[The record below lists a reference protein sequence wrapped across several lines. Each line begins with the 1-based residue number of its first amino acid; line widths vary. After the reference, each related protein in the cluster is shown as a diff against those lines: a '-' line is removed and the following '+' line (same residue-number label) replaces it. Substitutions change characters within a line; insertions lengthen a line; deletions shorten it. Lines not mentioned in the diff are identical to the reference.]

1 MFDHVGLAVANLE
14 RSRAFYSAALA
25 ALGVRSLMEFPNAIG
40 FGVEQP
46 QFWIMQ
52 GEPAP
57 GRPRAHVAF
66 HAATRLEV
74 DTFHRAALDAGGIDN
89 GAPGLRPDYHENYY
103 GAFVLDP
110 DGHNIEAV
118 CHRAP

>member
-1 MFDHVGLAVANLE
+1 MFDHVGITVSDLE
-14 RSRAFYSAALA
+14 RSRAFYSAALGP
-25 ALGVRSLMEFPNAIG
+25 LGVGELMEFGTFIG
-40 FGVEQP
+40 FGTDHP

-52 GEPAP
+52 GRPATP
-57 GRPRAHVAF
+57 SPRIHVAF
-66 HAATRLEV
+66 RAGTRLEV
-74 DTFHRAALDAGGIDN
+74 DTFHRAAIEAGGVDN
-89 GAPGLRPDYHENYY
+89 GAPGVRADYHEHYY